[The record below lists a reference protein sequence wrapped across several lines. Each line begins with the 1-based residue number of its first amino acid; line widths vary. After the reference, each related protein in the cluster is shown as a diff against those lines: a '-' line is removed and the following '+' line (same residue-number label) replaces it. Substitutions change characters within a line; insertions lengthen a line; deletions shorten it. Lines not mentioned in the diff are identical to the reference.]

1 MNILVT
7 GASGFIGT
15 IVTEKLIKKGHK
27 VYALSRHPPG
37 ATENLVPLAGDV
49 TEPDLG
55 LTFFVPKDIH
65 AVYHLA
71 GIHSL
76 RPVDRKQLIWKTNV
90 DGTHNV
96 LEFCVRNDI
105 SRLFFTSTAY
115 TWPVNPYGCSKIR
128 NEEEISQFV
137 QKHGLKVTIFKPSIV
152 MGSEQHPYPGHFAQ
166 FIMGLVKMNKRVE
179 SVRRRVEGVLRLPI
193 LEPAFRIKGNPE
205 GLLNLVPIDAVAQ
218 AITETEEE
226 GTFWLTNPQP
236 PKIGDLAEWVGEV
249 IRMRL
254 YIQRDFRANPIEA
267 MFRRKASAFLPYL
280 WGDAFPSD
288 LPSSP
293 SPTVTK
299 EFIQNTARALIA

>member
-1 MNILVT
+1 M
-7 GASGFIGT
+7 
-15 IVTEKLIKKGHK
+15 
-27 VYALSRHPPG
+27 
-37 ATENLVPLAGDV
+37 
-49 TEPDLG
+49 
-55 LTFFVPKDIH
+55 
-65 AVYHLA
+65 HLA

-76 RPVDRKQLIWKTNV
+76 RLKDADGSIWKTNV

-152 MGSEQHPYPGHFAQ
+152 MGSEHHPYPGHFAQ

-193 LEPAFRIKGNPE
+193 LEPAFRIKGNAE
-205 GLLNLVPIDAVAQ
+205 GSLNLVPIDAVAQ
-218 AITETEEE
+218 AITEIEEE

-267 MFRRKASAFLPYL
+267 MFRRKARAFLPYL
-280 WGDAFPSD
+280 WGDSFISD
-288 LPSSP
+288 L
-293 SPTVTK
+293 TECQKIDK
-299 EFIQNTARALIA
+299 EFIQNTAKALIA